1 MLQDGSSWRQPMRR
15 RPALPDCTARPTGR
29 TAQPPAA
36 CTKPFNGPCGQGAL
50 ATHMPCELWLHYC
63 IEKYAPRMGRSG
75 RHSGCAH
82 STACSVRPYCVQRE
96 RDQKIVVWVV
106 PCTSL
111 FSPIIHVWDILTQN
125 RAKTGFEPA
134 SAHLHLFLSSLP
146 FRTHTT
152 SCARDSIET
161 ALGFCL
167 AYSSWYLARVLVPC
181 VSENFSAVDSFLEYS
196 ATAFA
201 VDSHGYSVLVHV
213 RWILTIQRTCASAVD
228 PKRLQCTCI
237 TRFLWEKLPCAIFF
251 SSFLSF
257 LPCPPPICSSTCV
270 LLLTLVLS
278 YQSYS
283 NFPPSG
289 FNEVYLL
296 HSCSLCS
303 QNTPHLRQNARGGVY
318 KKRMETVY

>member
-1 MLQDGSSWRQPMRR
+1 METAYATTSCSAWLHSQADRPDSPTTGSV
-15 RPALPDCTARPTGR
+15 
-29 TAQPPAA
+29 
-36 CTKPFNGPCGQGAL
+36 CGQGAL

-213 RWILTIQRTCASAVD
+213 RWILTGTAH
-228 PKRLQCTCI
+228 LCI
-237 TRFLWEKLPCAIFF
+237 C
-251 SSFLSF
+251 
-257 LPCPPPICSSTCV
+257 PCPPPICSSTCV

-278 YQSYS
+278 YQPYS

>member
-1 MLQDGSSWRQPMRR
+1 
-15 RPALPDCTARPTGR
+15 
-29 TAQPPAA
+29 
-36 CTKPFNGPCGQGAL
+36 
-50 ATHMPCELWLHYC
+50 
-63 IEKYAPRMGRSG
+63 MGRSG

-213 RWILTIQRTCASAVD
+213 RWILTGTAH
-228 PKRLQCTCI
+228 LCI
-237 TRFLWEKLPCAIFF
+237 CGGSQETTVHLYHSISLRKIALRYFFF

-278 YQSYS
+278 YQPYS